1 MTQLGPSDT
10 PFLLTTTSHDARF
23 KDNPG
28 TELEPILQKLSSSYF
43 AISYGNKRTSAFRK
57 GNEDVLQNKTNLI
70 FISSHL
76 GVLHRPIIPHL
87 ASSRRYTLMPETSEN
102 LNYTAPF
109 FTSCLLARRFDTDIP
124 EL

>member
-70 FISSHL
+70 SSHL
-76 GVLHRPIIPHL
+76 I
-87 ASSRRYTLMPETSEN
+87 SSRRF
-102 LNYTAPF
+102 AP
-109 FTSCLLARRFDTDIP
+109 TDHSSPSVVASLYPYARNF
-124 EL
+124 